1 MCGVILNSI
10 VRRNLVQLRGHTE
23 SSLLICTA
31 QLVSLGLVSLI
42 PLTLVLYR
50 IIFASQ
56 PTLAASVCRPAI
68 LLVCCALAMFWY
80 GSHVSSVE
88 HKLIRVVAVLCGALL
103 VTSLLATNPERAL
116 QEWIKLALMCVIA
129 IALCR
134 PLVHPP
140 NAMVLGAS
148 LVLAGAV
155 FGILIVVIYVK
166 YMSWALPSYPA
177 TRVFKAVAMD
187 EGGVP
192 LNPLGFECVFTF
204 LCGACLLRR
213 TKLLWVVGLALVLI
227 SSALTGSRAPISV
240 FVLSAV
246 VLLLLTGFRSRD
258 KLLRVASVLGALAI
272 LAGGVIAISSATSLQ
287 LAEVTEGRWY
297 VWSVALHKFT
307 VHPLWGNGYLSV
319 EDDPTYLSGG
329 YHNEYLTAL
338 AEQGI
343 IGFCAVMYLFGFLLS
358 CSWKLAFDPSCRNA
372 NGKIVLFACLFLLF
386 RAVVELPG
394 LFGTAQG
401 PADFLAYVFLAIA
414 VSQVARSERSGRAT
428 LNIPC

>member
-1 MCGVILNSI
+1 
-10 VRRNLVQLRGHTE
+10 
-23 SSLLICTA
+23 
-31 QLVSLGLVSLI
+31 VSLI

-166 YMSWALPSYPA
+166 YMSWALHP
-177 TRVFKAVAMD
+177 TRPLEYLRRWRWTKAVCLSIRL
-187 EGGVP
+187 V
-192 LNPLGFECVFTF
+192 LSV
-204 LCGACLLRR
+204 CLL
-213 TKLLWVVGLALVLI
+213 
-227 SSALTGSRAPISV
+227 
-240 FVLSAV
+240 FSAV
-246 VLLLLTGFRSRD
+246 HVC
-258 KLLRVASVLGALAI
+258 
-272 LAGGVIAISSATSLQ
+272 SA
-287 LAEVTEGRWY
+287 ER
-297 VWSVALHKFT
+297 
-307 VHPLWGNGYLSV
+307 NC
-319 EDDPTYLSGG
+319 SG
-329 YHNEYLTAL
+329 L
-338 AEQGI
+338 
-343 IGFCAVMYLFGFLLS
+343 
-358 CSWKLAFDPSCRNA
+358 
-372 NGKIVLFACLFLLF
+372 
-386 RAVVELPG
+386 
-394 LFGTAQG
+394 
-401 PADFLAYVFLAIA
+401 
-414 VSQVARSERSGRAT
+414 
-428 LNIPC
+428 